1 MQMQTGSPNEGAT
14 SSLHSWA
21 QAQAQP
27 GLIVHTVAPLVWPIR
42 PTTRGRPNCRR
53 NFDSMLRHSN
63 KTVHQRPAPSL
74 STSSIGALLPL
85 HKKRSTFYGWLKYAG
100 LLQLPSL
107 WIAKRGVEEGRGR
120 HAHFQLYPLALKL
133 FKYLMKCI
141 KIIYKNISC
150 IFGRTLAKKERT
162 EPKHAFHSSNFF
174 YIYTYISYIYKSEG
188 SENSAL
194 RKYFCQI
201 FFVQF
206 ICKTAKRQIVHIC

>member
-1 MQMQTGSPNEGAT
+1 MSHDSVIYKVKCGKHKWNWLQVQKEVSPELGINYANADRQPKRRGN
-14 SSLHSWA
+14 SLPYSCA

-53 NFDSMLRHSN
+53 NFDSMLWHSN
-63 KTVHQRPAPSL
+63 KTVHQRPAPPPL
-74 STSSIGALLPL
+74 SSSIGALLPL

-150 IFGRTLAKKERT
+150 IFGRTLAKKNGT
-162 EPKHAFHSSNFF
+162 ETRISFLQLFL
-174 YIYTYISYIYKSEG
+174 YIYIYIVYI
-188 SENSAL
+188 
-194 RKYFCQI
+194 
-201 FFVQF
+201 
-206 ICKTAKRQIVHIC
+206 